1 MTMERIDRIPAN
13 NIRSI
18 LISLSIFVVVQL
30 ARHRKTPVPVC
41 STKEIPAYRHGH
53 KWLLTGTSEDGYH
66 AGSTTTGLVEQYG
79 SDSIKEE
86 GKNWRTTTSAHMGRQ
101 SSEFSL
107 EYLKK

>member
-79 SDSIKEE
+79 SDSIKVWL
-86 GKNWRTTTSAHMGRQ
+86 GSKILNLLLLSFLWNASLH
-101 SSEFSL
+101 FSWF
-107 EYLKK
+107 